1 MVQGSN
7 RPRLGAATLAA
18 IAAYGAKAHWP
29 EGFAI
34 YERGTSADGLFV
46 VISGSVILRTTKG
59 KRRFVPAVAFA
70 GETFGGEG
78 VTPGSEYATDAI
90 ACEPSETL
98 HIDGSRF
105 RALLREQPT
114 QALALIAQAFAERAA
129 LLDQIHHFSASSV
142 DERVVAAL
150 LRLFDG
156 RAPHSVDRMKLRPAD
171 HRLLCEMVGATRES
185 ITHALARLSAAGA
198 AERDDSGLVLSR
210 TRLLNERQ
218 QQRFPADRAVAR
230 QIAVEARPG

>member
-7 RPRLGAATLAA
+7 RPRLGAEALTA
-18 IAAYGAKAHWP
+18 IAAYGAKAQWP

-34 YERGTSADGLFV
+34 YERGTTADGLFV
-46 VISGSVILRTTKG
+46 VLTGSVVLRTSKG

-78 VTPGSEYATDAI
+78 VTPGAEYATDAL

-105 RALLREQPT
+105 RALLRERPS

-129 LLDQIHHFSASSV
+129 LLEQIHHFSASSV
-142 DERVVAAL
+142 DERVLVAL
-150 LRLFDG
+150 LRLHEG
-156 RAPHSVDRMKLRPAD
+156 RVRDSDELLLRPTD

-185 ITHALARLSAAGA
+185 ITHALARLMANGI
-198 AERDDSGLVLSR
+198 AERGESGLSFSR
-210 TRLLNERQ
+210 ARLLSERQ
-218 QQRFPADRAVAR
+218 SQRLPTDRAVAR
-230 QIAVEARPG
+230 QIIVEARPG